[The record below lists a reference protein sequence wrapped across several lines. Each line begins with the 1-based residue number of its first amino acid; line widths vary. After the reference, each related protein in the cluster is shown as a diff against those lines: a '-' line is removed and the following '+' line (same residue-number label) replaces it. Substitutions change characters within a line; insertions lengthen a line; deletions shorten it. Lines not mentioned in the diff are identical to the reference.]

1 MSERGSWLAYYRV
14 NAPPPPP
21 SLIPRLGS
29 LLVRHENK
37 EQRTDE
43 QPLVMCE
50 LSGKLREISRRSQ
63 VLFSAAV
70 GTEREDN
77 RGTVWRDRVL

>member
-1 MSERGSWLAYYRV
+1 MY
-14 NAPPPPP
+14 
-21 SLIPRLGS
+21 
-29 LLVRHENK
+29 
-37 EQRTDE
+37 
-43 QPLVMCE
+43 E

-77 RGTVWRDRVL
+77 RGTVWRDRVLRSAIFLSKRLRETCSGGQRKPVGGIHATSEREMCSLE